1 LEIGGLTRGAVWRS
15 APLGALALV
24 ALALGAAGCGDDEGD
39 DTTTAATGAT
49 DLSAVKDYLTEH
61 TAALAEQT
69 AVLQDLGGEYYELS
83 ESVDFDYAQ
92 LMKEH
97 GEEVDELM
105 KKSKAAF
112 VKANPDYEEMEG
124 IVAGVPRLAQYDVD
138 IDAGSDASDPANAV
152 SFSLELPNGKTLK
165 QPGNAFFV
173 TETSLYGTNPEFLA
187 KGVKQ
192 DVDGDGKAE
201 FGEGIPDANI
211 YKSMVDKFAEMASE
225 LDADAQEFEPTPS
238 DAFTAITVMT
248 PTMSEYFEAW
258 KNSRFIA
265 GSSASELGFVAS
277 SRLHDIA
284 DILEGLV
291 LTYEQVKP
299 EIAAESK
306 AQAEQTHQALEDLL
320 AFVED
325 LRDREDAGTQFTAEQ
340 ADTLGSEAQRQA
352 EAIAGQVTQAA
363 KRLNIELQA

>member
-1 LEIGGLTRGAVWRS
+1 LEIGGLARWGVVA
-15 APLGALALV
+15 LGAAM
-24 ALALGAAGCGDDEGD
+24 LALGAAGCDDEGD
-39 DTTTAATGAT
+39 DTAAERGGT
-49 DLSAVKDYLTEH
+49 DLTAIKDYLTDH
-61 TAALAEQT
+61 TGALAEQT
-69 AVLQDLGGEYYELS
+69 AVLRDLGNQYYDLA
-83 ESVDFDYAQ
+83 ESTDFDYA
-92 LMKEH
+92 
-97 GEEVDELM
+97 ELM
-105 KKSKAAF
+105 KQHGDEVQALMKRSKAAF

-138 IDAGSDASDPANAV
+138 IDAGSDSSDPANAV
-152 SFSLELPNGKTLK
+152 SYSLELPNGKTLK

-173 TETSLYGTNPEFLA
+173 TETSLYGTNPDFLA
-187 KGVKQ
+187 KGVPQ
-192 DVDGDGKAE
+192 DVDGDGRAE
-201 FGEGIPDANI
+201 FGEGIPDANV
-211 YKSMVDKFAEMASE
+211 YKAMVDKFAEMASD
-225 LDADAQEFEPTPS
+225 LDADAQEFEPTAS

-265 GSSASELGFVAS
+265 GSDASELGFVAS

-291 LTYEQVKP
+291 LTYEQVRP
-299 EIAAESK
+299 EIASESK
-306 AQAEQTHQALEDLL
+306 AQAQETGEALRDLL

-325 LRDREDAGTQFTAEQ
+325 LRDREDAGQEFTAEQ
-340 ADTLGSEAQRQA
+340 ADTLGSEAQSQA